1 MTEKNNAAAEIP
13 SPGDKGGQTQ
23 AGKVPSQSLIMK
35 LARNWRWVGVVLLI
49 FALAGTYVWKNIAVS
64 RARADLT
71 QRATTVLI
79 EQNRSSLRLVAI
91 PLVWVVRS
99 EMMRGSFDQLNQYLA
114 QFVKE
119 PNMKEIIVARLDG
132 RIVAAT
138 NKKREGTPVASAF
151 PVDMLRVEAIT
162 VTTLENGDLL
172 VVAPVMGLNA
182 RLGTMILVAS
192 PSGSLLETPS

>member
-1 MTEKNNAAAEIP
+1 MTEKNNAAAETP
-13 SPGDKGGQTQ
+13 SPGDKGGQPQ
-23 AGKVPSQSLIMK
+23 AGKVPSQSLIMT

-64 RARADLT
+64 RARAELA
-71 QRATTVLI
+71 QRATTVLA

-172 VVAPVMGLNA
+172 VVAPVLGLNA
-182 RLGTMILVAS
+182 RLGTLILVAS

>member
-1 MTEKNNAAAEIP
+1 MTGENKTAAENP
-13 SPGDKGGQTQ
+13 SPGDKGGQVPT
-23 AGKVPSQSLIMK
+23 GKVSKHPLIMT
-35 LARNWRWVGVVLLI
+35 LVRNWRWVGVVLLI

-64 RARADLT
+64 RARAELT
-71 QRATTVLI
+71 QRATTVLA

-138 NKKREGTPVASAF
+138 NKKREGTLASSAF

-162 VTTLENGDLL
+162 VSTLENGDLL
-172 VVAPVMGLNA
+172 VAAPVLGLNA
-182 RLGTMILVAS
+182 RLGTLILVAS
-192 PSGSLLETPS
+192 PSVSLL

>member
-1 MTEKNNAAAEIP
+1 MTEKNNAAAETP
-13 SPGDKGGQTQ
+13 SPGDKGGQLPT
-23 AGKVPSQSLIMK
+23 GKVPPQSLIMT

-64 RARADLT
+64 RARAELA
-71 QRATTVLI
+71 QRATTVLV
-79 EQNRSSLRLVAI
+79 EQNRSSLRLATI
-91 PLVWVVRS
+91 PLVWVVRN

-114 QFVKE
+114 EFVKE
-119 PNMKEIIVARLDG
+119 PNMKEILVTRLDG

-138 NKKREGTPVASAF
+138 NKKREGTPVTSAF

-172 VVAPVMGLNA
+172 VVAPVLGLNA
-182 RLGTMILVAS
+182 RLGTLILVAS
-192 PSGSLLETPS
+192 PSHSLLETPS

>member
-1 MTEKNNAAAEIP
+1 MTEENNVSAENT
-13 SPGDKGGQTQ
+13 SPGDGTGQEPT
-23 AGKVPSQSLIMK
+23 GKVSKHPLFMTV
-35 LARNWRWVGVVLLI
+35 ARNWRSVGVVLLI
-49 FALAGTYVWKNIAVS
+49 LALAGTYVWKNIAVS
-64 RARADLT
+64 RARAELT
-71 QRATTVLI
+71 QRATTVLV

-114 QFVKE
+114 QFVRE
-119 PNMKEIIVARLDG
+119 PNMKEILVARLDG

-138 NKKREGTPVASAF
+138 NKKREGTPVTSAF
-151 PVDMLRVEAIT
+151 PEDMLRVEAIT

-172 VVAPVMGLNA
+172 VVAPVLGLNV

-192 PSGSLLETPS
+192 PSASLLETPS